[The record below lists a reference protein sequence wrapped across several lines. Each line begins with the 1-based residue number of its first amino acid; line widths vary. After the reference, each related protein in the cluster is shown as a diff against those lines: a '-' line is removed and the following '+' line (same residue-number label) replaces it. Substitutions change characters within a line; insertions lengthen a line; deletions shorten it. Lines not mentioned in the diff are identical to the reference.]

1 MANEGGEWIMHGMD
15 WDDPFRIRTWRE
27 LINYINQVGFLPLFA
42 NEVPGFSVEDHVA
55 NLFWLPCMQEKGPGD
70 LFIAGQ
76 MIRNRIHGN
85 GGRSLP
91 IRARWLTVSSLIAR
105 QALYH

>member
-42 NEVPGFSVEDHVA
+42 NEVPGFSVEDHVS
-55 NLFWLPCMQEKGPGD
+55 NLFWWTDDPEQVSAADPVGAKLTST
-70 LFIAGQ
+70 
-76 MIRNRIHGN
+76 
-85 GGRSLP
+85 GRHTPLEME
-91 IRARWLTVSSLIAR
+91 
-105 QALYH
+105 

>member
-1 MANEGGEWIMHGMD
+1 MRGLD

-42 NEVPGFSVEDHVA
+42 NEVPGFSVEDHVS
-55 NLFWLPCMQEKGPGD
+55 NLFWLLCMQEKGPVD
-70 LFIAGQ
+70 LFIAGRT
-76 MIRNRIHGN
+76 IPSRIHGN

-91 IRARWLTVSSLIAR
+91 IRVKLLMESFSIAR